1 MLFLLLSLS
10 LLCLSA
16 LLTVF
21 CNARP
26 ERANFIGAAGAVS
39 ASAVGLFPAVRTL
52 LHPAAETLRLPW
64 PVPMASF
71 SLTLDPLAAFFLV
84 PVFILTA
91 AAAIYGAGYF
101 RPEEKKAL
109 GLAWTAFNL
118 LSAAMAVVFLAANA
132 VLFMLAWEVMAVSSF
147 FLVIFD
153 HEKAQAR
160 KAAYIYLVAGAA
172 GALAL
177 MFAFSLLGAHAGALD
192 FAAFKRPEGPLA
204 AAAFLS
210 FLLGFGLKAGVI
222 PLHVWLPEAHPAAPS
237 HVSAVMSGVMIKT
250 GIYGLIRALGLLSPW
265 APWWGWTLILIG
277 LVSCLLGVVFALAQH
292 DLKRLLAYS
301 SIENIGIIV
310 LALGLGVLG
319 TAMGLYPLAALAFGG
334 ALLHVLNH
342 ALFKGLLFM
351 GAGAVLHGAGTAEIE
366 ALGGLARRMP
376 RAAFLFVL
384 GAAAACALPPLNGF
398 AGEFLIYLGAFS
410 ALNGPANIVLAALLA
425 LAVLS
430 AAGALALAVFSK
442 AAGSVFLGE
451 PRTQAAA
458 GAHDCGPL
466 MNAGM
471 TLLAAAC
478 VVSGFAAPFL
488 ILPVSTALGAAFGL
502 RTTLDFSGAAATPL
516 IYLTA
521 AFLALAAIA
530 WVLAEKRRF
539 FLGGRQPAA
548 GPTWDCGYAA
558 PSARMQ
564 YGASSFSQ
572 PLTAFFQPLL
582 KKTLNIPVIAGYFP
596 GKASFSSEARSV
608 VFDHLYAP
616 VIVRLRGLAFR
627 FSWLQHG
634 RLQFYILYIVAAL
647 MALLLWKL

>member
-1 MLFLLLSLS
+1 
-10 LLCLSA
+10 
-16 LLTVF
+16 
-21 CNARP
+21 
-26 ERANFIGAAGAVS
+26 
-39 ASAVGLFPAVRTL
+39 
-52 LHPAAETLRLPW
+52 
-64 PVPMASF
+64 
-71 SLTLDPLAAFFLV
+71 
-84 PVFILTA
+84 
-91 AAAIYGAGYF
+91 
-101 RPEEKKAL
+101 
-109 GLAWTAFNL
+109 
-118 LSAAMAVVFLAANA
+118 
-132 VLFMLAWEVMAVSSF
+132 
-147 FLVIFD
+147 
-153 HEKAQAR
+153 
-160 KAAYIYLVAGAA
+160 
-172 GALAL
+172 
-177 MFAFSLLGAHAGALD
+177 
-192 FAAFKRPEGPLA
+192 
-204 AAAFLS
+204 
-210 FLLGFGLKAGVI
+210 LKAGII

-250 GIYGLIRALGLLSPW
+250 GIYGLIRALGFLGPW
-265 APWWGWTLILIG
+265 EPWWGWALIITGLI
-277 LVSCLLGVVFALAQH
+277 SCLLGAVFALAQH

-319 TAMGLYPLAALAFGG
+319 RALGQHSLAALAFGG

-351 GAGAVLHGAGTAEIE
+351 GAGAVLHGAGTAEME
-366 ALGGLARRMP
+366 ALGGLSKRMP
-376 RAAFLFVL
+376 RAAALFVL

-410 ALNGPANIVLAALLA
+410 ALNGPANIVLAALLV
-425 LAVLS
+425 LAVLP

-451 PRTQAAA
+451 PRTSAAA
-458 GAHDCGPL
+458 NAHRPGPL
-466 MNAGM
+466 MTAGM
-471 TLLAAAC
+471 AALAAAC

-488 ILPVSTALGAAFGL
+488 ILPVSTALGAGFGL
-502 RTTLDFSGAAATPL
+502 RTTIDFSAAAAAPL
-516 IYLTA
+516 VYVSA
-521 AFLALAAIA
+521 SFLALAAIA
-530 WVLAEKRRF
+530 WIIASKRRF
-539 FLGGRQPAA
+539 VLAGRSCAQ

-582 KKTLNIPVIAGYFP
+582 RKALSFPVIAGYFP
-596 GKASFSSEARSV
+596 GKASFSSEARAV

-616 VIVRLRGLAFR
+616 VFVRLRGLAFR